1 MYKKTVTYEDYNGN
15 TRTESFYFNFSKAE
29 LITMEASKPG
39 GYSSYLNRITEEQDI
54 GKLVGIFKELLLGS
68 YGEKSE
74 DGRRFIKSK
83 ELTDAFEQNPAF
95 SEIYMELATDSV
107 AAAEFVKKVLPKLPS
122 DTNDGSIT
130 VAPV

>member
-1 MYKKTVTYEDYNGN
+1 MYKKTVTYEDYNGD

-29 LITMEASKPG
+29 LVTMEASKPG
-39 GYSSYLNRITEEQDI
+39 GYSSYLKHIAEEQDPA
-54 GKLVGIFKELLLGS
+54 KLVAIFKELLLGS

-74 DGRRFIKSK
+74 DGRRFVKSK
-83 ELTDAFEQNPAF
+83 ELTDAFEQHPAF

-122 DTNDGSIT
+122 ETNGGGIA
-130 VAPV
+130 VNPV